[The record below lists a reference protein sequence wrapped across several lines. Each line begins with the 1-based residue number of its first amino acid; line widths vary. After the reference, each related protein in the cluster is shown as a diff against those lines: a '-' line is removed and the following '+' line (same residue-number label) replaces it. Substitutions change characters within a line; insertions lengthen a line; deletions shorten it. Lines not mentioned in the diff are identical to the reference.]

1 MKRMVVLL
9 ASLAMI
15 FVTRAGAQDETRRK
29 VDSVFAAY
37 DKAGSPGCAL
47 GIVRDGNFVYRKG
60 YGLGSIELNVPLSS
74 ASVFYMGSVSK
85 QFTAAVVVLAAEQG
99 FLSLDDDVRKYI
111 PELPDYGHPIT
122 IRQMLHH
129 TSGLKDFLS
138 LQALAGWHT
147 EDVHTRQENIEL
159 IARQKGLNNA
169 PGDEYLYSNS
179 NYFLLGEVIKR
190 ATKKSLEEFAAEA
203 IFKPL
208 GMTQTRY
215 YDDRELVVLNR
226 VAAYSPGK
234 DGKFLVDWST
244 NFDTVGAGGLMS
256 SVDDLLLWDRNFYAN
271 KLGKGTLLEQMQTKG
286 VLNNGKKIGYALGLD
301 IGSYRG
307 LPVVEHG
314 GALFGYRTEILR
326 FPEQRFTVLCL
337 CNLANAGPSRLAR
350 KVADIYLEKELKPEA
365 VAAGGAA
372 SSSKTDPF
380 PDPSPFA
387 GKYFDPRT
395 HMLFE
400 FTASGGELVAWGQKL
415 QRVSKNQFH
424 DLGTGV
430 ITFDDAGGAMKV
442 KLDLDG
448 EPFFAG
454 DRIEAPKLSA
464 AALEAFAGKYRSEEL
479 QTTYRIAVEDG
490 KLMIHIGWYPAME
503 LKPLLPDKFDCD
515 FGTVEF
521 RRDVKG
527 AVTGLSVFEGRAR
540 DVQFERIDLG
550 HS

>member
-1 MKRMVVLL
+1 
-9 ASLAMI
+9 
-15 FVTRAGAQDETRRK
+15 
-29 VDSVFAAY
+29 
-37 DKAGSPGCAL
+37 
-47 GIVRDGNFVYRKG
+47 
-60 YGLGSIELNVPLSS
+60 
-74 ASVFYMGSVSK
+74 
-85 QFTAAVVVLAAEQG
+85 
-99 FLSLDDDVRKYI
+99 
-111 PELPDYGHPIT
+111 
-122 IRQMLHH
+122 MLHH

-159 IARQKGLNNA
+159 IARQKGLNNV
-169 PGDEYLYSNS
+169 PGDEYLYSNT

-203 IFKPL
+203 IFTPL
-208 GMTQTRY
+208 GMKQTRY

-256 SVDDLLLWDRNFYAN
+256 SVDDLLLWDRNFYGN

-286 VLNNGKKIGYALGLD
+286 VLNNGKKIAYALGLD

-350 KVADIYLEKELKPEA
+350 KVADIYLEKDLKNEPGT
-365 VAAGGAA
+365 AGGSGA
-372 SSSKTDPF
+372 SSKADAF
-380 PDPSPFA
+380 PDPAPFA
-387 GKYFDPRT
+387 GKYFDART
-395 HMLFE
+395 RQLFE
-400 FTASGGELVAWGQKL
+400 FTVANGELSAWGQKL
-415 QRVSKNQFH
+415 LRVSKNQFH

-442 KLDLDG
+442 RLDLDG

-454 DRIEAPKLSA
+454 DRVEAPKLSA

-479 QTTYRIAVEDG
+479 QTTYRIAAEDG
-490 KLMIHIGWYPAME
+490 KLMMHVGWYPAME
-503 LKPLLPDKFDCD
+503 LTPIVADKFDCE

-521 RRDVKG
+521 RRDAKG
-527 AVTGLSVFEGRAR
+527 AVAGLSVFEGRAR
-540 DVQFERIDLG
+540 DMRFEKVE
-550 HS
+550 STTK